1 MKIAILGSTGMIG
14 SGVTQGFSHQGFDV
28 TEFNRSGKS
37 VVTSNQGNNFEALE
51 FTHLNDFN
59 VFSGFD
65 YIINL
70 SGVIRHKI
78 FAESASEI
86 ENAIKVNSIFP
97 RALDNFAE
105 KANVRIIQIGTDCVF
120 SGRKGSYIESD
131 SFDPTDYYGY
141 TKVLGEAA
149 LQNTMT
155 LRVSVVGV
163 ERESST
169 ELLNWVLNH
178 PPKSTIQGYVNHI
191 WNGVTPLH
199 LAKLLVG
206 VINEDL
212 HFKGVQHIVPG
223 NKISKYQLVKFISEA
238 FNRDDLEILEKTT
251 SVSVDR
257 SLDSQNRTRNA
268 NLWGASGYDAPPK
281 IEDMIAEYHEW
292 VSTNPDLKRA

>member
-1 MKIAILGSTGMIG
+1 MKKIAILGSTGMIG
-14 SGVTQGFSHQGFDV
+14 SGITQGFSHQGFEV

-37 VVTSNQGNNFEALE
+37 VVTSNRGNNFDALE
-51 FTHLNDFN
+51 FTDLGDFS
-59 VFSGFD
+59 VFGGFD

-78 FAESASEI
+78 SSKSSSDI

-105 KANVRIIQIGTDCVF
+105 KAKVNLIQIGTDCVF
-120 SGRKGSYIESD
+120 SGIKGSYTESD

-149 LQNTMT
+149 LRNTMT

-199 LAKLLVG
+199 LAKLLIG
-206 VINEDL
+206 VVNEDL

-223 NKISKYQLVKFISEA
+223 NKVSKHQLVKLISGA
-238 FNRDDLEILEKTT
+238 FNRGDLEIIEKTT

-257 SLDSQNRTRNA
+257 SLDTQDWARNA
-268 NLWGASGYDAPPK
+268 NLWGASGYDAPLK

-292 VSTNPDLKRA
+292 VSTTLT

>member
-1 MKIAILGSTGMIG
+1 MKKIAILGSTGMIG
-14 SGVTQGFSHQGFDV
+14 FGITQGFSHQGFDV

-37 VVTSNQGNNFEALE
+37 VVTSNRGNNFDALE
-51 FTHLNDFN
+51 FTHLDDFS
-59 VFSGFD
+59 VLGGFD

-78 FAESASEI
+78 SSGSSSDI

-97 RALDNFAE
+97 RALDKFAE
-105 KANVRIIQIGTDCVF
+105 KANVNVIQIGTDCVF
-120 SGRKGSYIESD
+120 SGLKGNYIESD

-149 LQNTMT
+149 LRNTMT

-163 ERESST
+163 ERESNT

-178 PPKSTIQGYVNHI
+178 PPKSTMQGYVNHI

-199 LAKLLVG
+199 LAKLLIG
-206 VINEDL
+206 VVNEDL

-223 NKISKYQLVKFISEA
+223 NKVSKHQLVKLISGA

-257 SLDSQNRTRNA
+257 SLDTQDRARNA

-292 VSTNPDLKRA
+292 VSTTLT

>member
-1 MKIAILGSTGMIG
+1 VKKIAILGSTGMIG
-14 SGVTQGFSHQGFDV
+14 SGVTQEFARQGLAV

-37 VVTSNQGNNFEALE
+37 VVSLNHNQKFDALNFSELD
-51 FTHLNDFN
+51 DFN
-59 VFSGFD
+59 VFNEFD

-78 FAESASEI
+78 SQESASEI

-97 RALDNFAE
+97 RELDNFA
-105 KANVRIIQIGTDCVF
+105 KNASVKIIQIGTDCVF
-120 SGRKGSYIESD
+120 SGRKGNYLESD

-149 LQNTMT
+149 LRNTMT

-163 ERESST
+163 ERESNT

-178 PPKSTIQGYVNHI
+178 PAKSTIQGYVNHI
-191 WNGVTPLH
+191 WNGVTALH
-199 LAKLLVG
+199 LGKLLIG
-206 VINEDL
+206 VVNDDL

-223 NKISKYQLVKFISEA
+223 NKVSKHQLIKLISRV
-238 FNRDDLEILEKTT
+238 FNRDDLEIVEKTT

-257 SLDSQNRTRNA
+257 SLDSQNLTRNA
-268 NLWGASGYDAPPK
+268 RLWDASGYDAPPK
-281 IEDMIAEYHEW
+281 IEDMTAEYHEW
-292 VSTNPDLKRA
+292 YQQL

>member
-1 MKIAILGSTGMIG
+1 MKKIAILGSTGMIG
-14 SGVTQGFSHQGFDV
+14 SGITQGFSHQGFEV

-37 VVTSNQGNNFEALE
+37 VVTSNRGNNFDALE
-51 FTHLNDFN
+51 FTDLGDFS
-59 VFSGFD
+59 VFGGFD

-78 FAESASEI
+78 SSKSSSDI

-105 KANVRIIQIGTDCVF
+105 KAKVNLIQIGTDCVF
-120 SGRKGSYIESD
+120 SGIKGSYTESD

-149 LQNTMT
+149 LRNTMT

-199 LAKLLVG
+199 LAKLLIG
-206 VINEDL
+206 VVNEDL

-223 NKISKYQLVKFISEA
+223 NKVSKHQLVKLISGA
-238 FNRDDLEILEKTT
+238 FNRGDLEILEKTT

-257 SLDSQNRTRNA
+257 SLDTQDWARNA
-268 NLWGASGYDAPPK
+268 NLWGASGYDAPLK

-292 VSTNPDLKRA
+292 VSTTLT

>member
-1 MKIAILGSTGMIG
+1 VKKIAILGSTGMIG
-14 SGVTQGFSHQGFDV
+14 SGITQGFSHQGFDV

-37 VVTSNQGNNFEALE
+37 VVSSNRGNNFDVLE
-51 FTHLNDFN
+51 FTHLDDFS
-59 VFSGFD
+59 VFGEFD
-65 YIINL
+65 YLINL

-78 FAESASEI
+78 SSESSSDI

-97 RALDNFAE
+97 RALDKFAE
-105 KANVRIIQIGTDCVF
+105 KSNVNVIQIGTDCVF
-120 SGRKGSYIESD
+120 SGLKGSYIESD

-149 LQNTMT
+149 LRNTMT

-163 ERESST
+163 ERESNT

-178 PPKSTIQGYVNHI
+178 PSKSTIWGYVNHI

-199 LAKLLVG
+199 LAKLLIG
-206 VINEDL
+206 VVNEDL

-223 NKISKYQLVKFISEA
+223 NKVSKHQLVKLISGA
-238 FNRDDLEILEKTT
+238 FNRDDLEILEKIT
-251 SVSVDR
+251 SVGVDR
-257 SLDSQNRTRNA
+257 SLDSQNLTRNA
-268 NLWGASGYDAPPK
+268 RLWDASGYDAPPK

-292 VSTNPDLKRA
+292 VSTTLT

>member
-1 MKIAILGSTGMIG
+1 MKKIAILGSTGMIG
-14 SGVTQGFSHQGFDV
+14 SGITQGFSHQGFEV

-37 VVTSNQGNNFEALE
+37 VVTSNRGNNFDALE
-51 FTHLNDFN
+51 FTDLGDFS
-59 VFSGFD
+59 VFGGFD

-78 FAESASEI
+78 SSKSSSDI

-105 KANVRIIQIGTDCVF
+105 KAKVNLIQIGTDCVF
-120 SGRKGSYIESD
+120 SGIKGSYTESD

-149 LQNTMT
+149 LRNTMT

-163 ERESST
+163 ERESNT

-199 LAKLLVG
+199 LAKLLIG
-206 VINEDL
+206 VVNEDL

-223 NKISKYQLVKFISEA
+223 NKVSKHQLVKLISGA
-238 FNRDDLEILEKTT
+238 FNRGDLEILEKTT

-257 SLDSQNRTRNA
+257 SLDTQDWARNA
-268 NLWGASGYDAPPK
+268 NLWGASGYDAPLK

-292 VSTNPDLKRA
+292 VSTTLT

>member
-1 MKIAILGSTGMIG
+1 MIG
-14 SGVTQGFSHQGFDV
+14 SGITQGFSHQGFDV

-37 VVTSNQGNNFEALE
+37 VVTSNRSYIFDALE
-51 FTHLNDFN
+51 FTHLDDFS
-59 VFSGFD
+59 VFGGFD
-65 YIINL
+65 YLINL

-78 FAESASEI
+78 SSESSSDI

-97 RALDNFAE
+97 RALDSFAE
-105 KANVRIIQIGTDCVF
+105 KANVNIIQIGTDCVF
-120 SGRKGSYIESD
+120 SGLKGSYRESD

-149 LQNTMT
+149 LRNTMT

-199 LAKLLVG
+199 LAKLLTG

-212 HFKGVQHIVPG
+212 HFKGVQHIVPSD
-223 NKISKYQLVKFISEA
+223 KVSKHLLVKLISKA
-238 FNRDDLEILEKTT
+238 FNRDDLEIAEKTT
-251 SVSVDR
+251 LESVDR
-257 SLDSQNRTRNA
+257 SLDSQDRTRNA
-268 NLWGASGYDAPPK
+268 QFWGASGYDAPPK
-281 IEDMIAEYHEW
+281 IEDMITEYQEW
-292 VSTNPDLKRA
+292 VSTTLT

>member
-1 MKIAILGSTGMIG
+1 VKKIAILGSTGMIG
-14 SGVTQGFSHQGFDV
+14 SGITQGFSHQGFDV

-37 VVTSNQGNNFEALE
+37 VVTSNESHKFEVLE
-51 FTHLNDFN
+51 FTRLDHFDIFN
-59 VFSGFD
+59 EFD

-78 FAESASEI
+78 SQESSSEI
-86 ENAIKVNSIFP
+86 ENAIKINSIFP
-97 RALDNFAE
+97 RALDHFAE
-105 KANVRIIQIGTDCVF
+105 KTNVKIIQIGTDCVF
-120 SGRKGSYIESD
+120 SGHKGSYLESD

-141 TKVLGEAA
+141 TKVLGEAG
-149 LQNTMT
+149 LRNTMT

-163 ERESST
+163 ERESNT

-178 PPKSTIQGYVNHI
+178 PPKSTIEGYVNHI

-199 LAKLLVG
+199 LAKLLIG

-223 NKISKYQLVKFISEA
+223 NKVSKYQLVKLISGA

-257 SLDSQNRTRNA
+257 SLDSQDRTRNA
-268 NLWGASGYDAPPK
+268 NLWSTSGYDAPPK

-292 VSTNPDLKRA
+292 VSTTLT

>member
-1 MKIAILGSTGMIG
+1 MKKIAILGSTGMIG
-14 SGVTQGFSHQGFDV
+14 SGITQGFSQQGFDV

-37 VVTSNQGNNFEALE
+37 VATSNRGSSFDALNFTQLS
-51 FTHLNDFN
+51 DFHI
-59 VFSGFD
+59 FGEFD

-78 FAESASEI
+78 SSESSSHI

-105 KANVRIIQIGTDCVF
+105 KANVNVIQIGTDCVF
-120 SGRKGSYIESD
+120 SGRKGSYTESD

-149 LQNTMT
+149 LRNTMT

-169 ELLNWVLNH
+169 ELLNWILNH

-199 LAKLLVG
+199 LARLLTG
-206 VINEDL
+206 VIDEDL
-212 HFKGVQHIVPG
+212 YFNGVQHIVPE
-223 NKISKYQLVKFISEA
+223 NKVTKYQLVKLISGA
-238 FNRDDLEILEKTT
+238 FNRDDLEIDEKIT
-251 SVSVDR
+251 SVSIDR
-257 SLDSQNRTRNA
+257 SLASQNQTRNKR
-268 NLWGASGYDAPPK
+268 LWDASGYDTPPK
-281 IEDMIAEYHEW
+281 IEDMIAEYREW
-292 VSTNPDLKRA
+292 VSTTLT

>member
-1 MKIAILGSTGMIG
+1 VKKIAILGSTGMIG
-14 SGVTQGFSHQGFDV
+14 SGITQGFSEQGFDV

-37 VVTSNQGNNFEALE
+37 VAASNRGSSFDALNF
-51 FTHLNDFN
+51 TQLNDFHI
-59 VFSGFD
+59 FGEYD

-78 FAESASEI
+78 SSESSSDI

-105 KANVRIIQIGTDCVF
+105 KANVNVIQIGTDCVY
-120 SGRKGSYIESD
+120 SGRKGSYTESD

-149 LQNTMT
+149 LENTMT

-178 PPKSTIQGYVNHI
+178 PRKSTIPGYVNHI

-199 LAKLLVG
+199 LAKLLIG
-206 VINEDL
+206 VVNEDL
-212 HFKGVQHIVPG
+212 HFNGVQHIVPG
-223 NKISKYQLVKFISEA
+223 NKVSKHQLIKLISRA
-238 FNRDDLEILEKTT
+238 FNRDDLEILEKAT
-251 SVSVDR
+251 SVGVDR
-257 SLDSQNRTRNA
+257 SLDSQDRTRNV
-268 NLWGASGYDAPPK
+268 NLWSASGYDAPPK
-281 IEDMIAEYHEW
+281 IEDMIVEYREW
-292 VSTNPDLKRA
+292 VSTTLT

>member
-1 MKIAILGSTGMIG
+1 MIG
-14 SGVTQGFSHQGFDV
+14 SGITQGFSHQGFEV

-37 VVTSNQGNNFEALE
+37 VVTSNRGNNFDALE
-51 FTHLNDFN
+51 FTDLGDFS
-59 VFSGFD
+59 VFGGFD

-78 FAESASEI
+78 SSKSSSDI

-105 KANVRIIQIGTDCVF
+105 KAKVNLIQIGTDCVF
-120 SGRKGSYIESD
+120 SGIKGSYTEGD

-149 LQNTMT
+149 LRNTMT

-163 ERESST
+163 ERESNT

-199 LAKLLVG
+199 LAKLLIG
-206 VINEDL
+206 VVNEDL

-223 NKISKYQLVKFISEA
+223 NKVSKHQLVKLISGA
-238 FNRDDLEILEKTT
+238 FNRGDLEILEKTT

-257 SLDSQNRTRNA
+257 SLDTQDWARNA
-268 NLWGASGYDAPPK
+268 NLWGASGYDAPLK

-292 VSTNPDLKRA
+292 VSTTLT

>member
-1 MKIAILGSTGMIG
+1 MKKIAILGSTGMIG
-14 SGVTQGFSHQGFDV
+14 SGITQGFSDQGFDV

-37 VVTSNQGNNFEALE
+37 VVTSNRSYNFDALE
-51 FTHLNDFN
+51 FTHLDDFS
-59 VFSGFD
+59 VFGGFD
-65 YIINL
+65 YLINL

-78 FAESASEI
+78 SSESSSDI

-105 KANVRIIQIGTDCVF
+105 KANVNVIQIGTDCVF
-120 SGRKGSYIESD
+120 SGLKGSYIESD

-149 LQNTMT
+149 LRNTMT

-178 PPKSTIQGYVNHI
+178 PSKSTIWGYVNHI

-199 LAKLLVG
+199 LAKLLIG
-206 VINEDL
+206 VVNEDL

-223 NKISKYQLVKFISEA
+223 NKVSKHQLIKLISGA
-238 FNRDDLEILEKTT
+238 FSREDLEILEKIT

-257 SLDSQNRTRNA
+257 SLDSQNMTRNA
-268 NLWGASGYDAPPK
+268 HLWDASGYDAPPK

-292 VSTNPDLKRA
+292 VLTTLT

>member
-1 MKIAILGSTGMIG
+1 MIG
-14 SGVTQGFSHQGFDV
+14 SGITQGFSHQGFDV

-37 VVTSNQGNNFEALE
+37 VVASNRANNFDALE
-51 FTHLNDFN
+51 FTHLDDFS

-78 FAESASEI
+78 SSGSFSDI
-86 ENAIKVNSIFP
+86 GNAIKVNSIFP
-97 RALDNFAE
+97 RTLDKFAE
-105 KANVRIIQIGTDCVF
+105 KVNVNVIQIGTDCVF
-120 SGRKGSYIESD
+120 SGRKGSYVESD

-149 LQNTMT
+149 LENTMT

-163 ERESST
+163 ERESNT

-178 PPKSTIQGYVNHI
+178 PLKSTIQGYVNHI

-199 LAKLLVG
+199 LAKLLIG
-206 VINEDL
+206 VVNEDL
-212 HFKGVQHIVPG
+212 HFNGVQHIVPG
-223 NKISKYQLVKFISEA
+223 DKVSKYQLAKLISGA

-251 SVSVDR
+251 PVSIDR
-257 SLDSQNRTRNA
+257 SLDSQDQTRNA
-268 NLWGASGYDAPPK
+268 NLWVSSGYNAPPK
-281 IEDMIAEYHEW
+281 IEDMITEYHGW
-292 VSTNPDLKRA
+292 VSTTLS

>member
-1 MKIAILGSTGMIG
+1 MIG

-105 KANVRIIQIGTDCVF
+105 KR
-120 SGRKGSYIESD
+120 
-131 SFDPTDYYGY
+131 
-141 TKVLGEAA
+141 
-149 LQNTMT
+149 M
-155 LRVSVVGV
+155 
-163 ERESST
+163 
-169 ELLNWVLNH
+169 
-178 PPKSTIQGYVNHI
+178 
-191 WNGVTPLH
+191 
-199 LAKLLVG
+199 
-206 VINEDL
+206 
-212 HFKGVQHIVPG
+212 
-223 NKISKYQLVKFISEA
+223 
-238 FNRDDLEILEKTT
+238 
-251 SVSVDR
+251 
-257 SLDSQNRTRNA
+257 
-268 NLWGASGYDAPPK
+268 
-281 IEDMIAEYHEW
+281 
-292 VSTNPDLKRA
+292 

>member
-1 MKIAILGSTGMIG
+1 MIG
-14 SGVTQGFSHQGFDV
+14 SGITQGFFHQGVDV
-28 TEFNRSGKS
+28 TEFNRSGQS
-37 VVTSNQGNNFEALE
+37 VVTSNQSNNFDALN
-51 FTHLNDFN
+51 FTHLDEFN

-78 FAESASEI
+78 SLESSSEI

-97 RALDNFAE
+97 RALDNFAD

-120 SGRKGSYIESD
+120 SGLKGSYTETD
-131 SFDPTDYYGY
+131 FFDPTDCYGY

-149 LQNTMT
+149 LRNTMT
-155 LRVSVVGV
+155 LRVSLVGV
-163 ERESST
+163 EKESNT

-178 PPKSTIQGYVNHI
+178 PPKSSIQGYVNHI

-199 LAKLLVG
+199 LAKLLIPI
-206 VINEDL
+206 INEDL

-223 NKISKYQLVKFISEA
+223 NKVSKHQLIKLISGA
-238 FNRDDLEILEKTT
+238 FNRDDLEILEKAT

-257 SLDSQNRTRNA
+257 SLDTQNRTRNA

-281 IEDMIAEYHEW
+281 IEDMITEYFEW
-292 VSTNPDLKRA
+292 VSTTLT

>member
-1 MKIAILGSTGMIG
+1 MKKIAILGSTGMIG
-14 SGVTQGFSHQGFDV
+14 SGITQGFSHQGFDV
-28 TEFNRSGKS
+28 AEFNRLGKS
-37 VVTSNQGNNFEALE
+37 VVTSNRGNNFDALD
-51 FTHLNDFN
+51 FTHLDHFDIFN
-59 VFSGFD
+59 GFD

-70 SGVIRHKI
+70 SGVIRHKL
-78 FAESASEI
+78 SQKSSSEI
-86 ENAIKVNSIFP
+86 ENAIKVNSILP
-97 RALDNFAE
+97 RALDNFA
-105 KANVRIIQIGTDCVF
+105 KKTNVKIIQIGTDCVF

-149 LQNTMT
+149 LGNTMT

-191 WNGVTPLH
+191 WNGVTPFH
-199 LAKLLVG
+199 LAKLLIG

-223 NKISKYQLVKFISEA
+223 NKVNKYQLVKLISGA
-238 FNRDDLEILEKTT
+238 FNRDDLVILEKTT

-257 SLDSQNRTRNA
+257 SLDSQDRTRNA
-268 NLWGASGYDAPPK
+268 NLWGASGYDTPPK
-281 IEDMIAEYHEW
+281 IEDMIAEYREW
-292 VSTNPDLKRA
+292 VSTTLT

>member
-1 MKIAILGSTGMIG
+1 MIG
-14 SGVTQGFSHQGFDV
+14 SGITQGFSHHGFDV

-37 VVTSNQGNNFEALE
+37 VETSNRGNNFDALK

-59 VFSGFD
+59 IFSGFD

-70 SGVIRHKI
+70 SGLIRHKI
-78 FAESASEI
+78 SSESSSEI

-105 KANVRIIQIGTDCVF
+105 IANVRIIQIGTDCVF

-149 LQNTMT
+149 LRNTMT

-178 PPKSTIQGYVNHI
+178 PPRSTIQGYLNHI

-199 LAKLLVG
+199 LAKILIG
-206 VINEDL
+206 VIHEDL
-212 HFKGVQHIVPG
+212 YLKDVQHIVPG
-223 NKISKYQLVKFISEA
+223 NKVSKYQLVKLISRA
-238 FNRDDLEILEKTT
+238 FNRDDLEILERTT
-251 SVSVDR
+251 PVSVDR
-257 SLDSQNRTRNA
+257 SLDSQDRSRNA

-292 VSTNPDLKRA
+292 VSKTLT

>member
-1 MKIAILGSTGMIG
+1 MIG
-14 SGVTQGFSHQGFDV
+14 SGITQGFSHQGFEV

-37 VVTSNQGNNFEALE
+37 VVTSNRGNNFDALE
-51 FTHLNDFN
+51 FTDLGDFS
-59 VFSGFD
+59 VFGGFD

-78 FAESASEI
+78 SSKSSSDI

-105 KANVRIIQIGTDCVF
+105 KAKVNLIQIGTDCVF
-120 SGRKGSYIESD
+120 SGIKGSYTESD

-149 LQNTMT
+149 LRNTMT

-199 LAKLLVG
+199 LAKLLIG
-206 VINEDL
+206 VVNEDL

-223 NKISKYQLVKFISEA
+223 NKVSKHQLVKLISGA
-238 FNRDDLEILEKTT
+238 FNRGDLEILEKTT

-257 SLDSQNRTRNA
+257 SLDTQDWARNA
-268 NLWGASGYDAPPK
+268 NLWGASGYDAPLK

-292 VSTNPDLKRA
+292 VSTTLT

>member
-1 MKIAILGSTGMIG
+1 MIG
-14 SGVTQGFSHQGFDV
+14 SGITQGFSHQGFEV

-37 VVTSNQGNNFEALE
+37 VVTSNRGNNFDALE
-51 FTHLNDFN
+51 FTDLGDFS
-59 VFSGFD
+59 VFGGFD

-78 FAESASEI
+78 SSKSSSDI

-105 KANVRIIQIGTDCVF
+105 KAKVNLIQIGTDCVF
-120 SGRKGSYIESD
+120 SGIKGSYTESD

-149 LQNTMT
+149 LRNTMT

-163 ERESST
+163 ERESNT

-199 LAKLLVG
+199 LAKLLIG
-206 VINEDL
+206 VVNEDL

-223 NKISKYQLVKFISEA
+223 NKVSKHQLVKLISGA
-238 FNRDDLEILEKTT
+238 FNRGDLEILEKTT

-257 SLDSQNRTRNA
+257 SLDTQDWARNA
-268 NLWGASGYDAPPK
+268 NLWGASGYDAPLK

-292 VSTNPDLKRA
+292 VSTTLT